1 MNLRALI
8 RTGDIALME
17 SMAAAGCLR
26 IINGDCEFMNF
37 LGKLIKNGQV
47 EKLERLLQCGLDPN
61 DHDYDNVPD
70 EFSLLSFAKYHKQ
83 EEIVNL
89 LFKYGASKT
98 IRIEDYKKF
107 GIYKPAADNE
117 FLDFFY
123 ANVDLK
129 RYCYP
134 IMEESYSGYAALH
147 LAVMDNNPK
156 YVEMLLKRGAH
167 VDTVD
172 ARNDY
177 TSLCCALDLRSHE
190 NHQQFG
196 NSKEKKDV
204 IRKKLPNLEKIVEI
218 LLHHGASILVRG
230 AEEKN
235 LIQLVDDFVE
245 NVHWKFARIKNALVR
260 YISMYCSECP
270 PFFLCNHYRLNHH
283 INSNRKLSAYS
294 TRCYTELKNME
305 SKMLEGVEISLKEIL
320 KQKSI
325 GVSRYVNFYANSPDQ
340 MDVQE
345 VVKKFLIY
353 RRLLLNNFEEAD
365 DKIKLKIQATN
376 GLSKLFK
383 RTLTVGH
390 LVTGYI
396 FDYLKEDDLKAL
408 SSI

>member
-1 MNLRALI
+1 M
-8 RTGDIALME
+8 
-17 SMAAAGCLR
+17 
-26 IINGDCEFMNF
+26 II
-37 LGKLIKNGQV
+37 
-47 EKLERLLQCGLDPN
+47 
-61 DHDYDNVPD
+61 
-70 EFSLLSFAKYHKQ
+70 
-83 EEIVNL
+83 
-89 LFKYGASKT
+89 
-98 IRIEDYKKF
+98 
-107 GIYKPAADNE
+107 
-117 FLDFFY
+117 FFR
-123 ANVDLK
+123 D
-129 RYCYP
+129 
-134 IMEESYSGYAALH
+134 
-147 LAVMDNNPK
+147 
-156 YVEMLLKRGAH
+156 
-167 VDTVD
+167 
-172 ARNDY
+172 
-177 TSLCCALDLRSHE
+177 
-190 NHQQFG
+190 
-196 NSKEKKDV
+196 
-204 IRKKLPNLEKIVEI
+204 
-218 LLHHGASILVRG
+218 GASILVRG